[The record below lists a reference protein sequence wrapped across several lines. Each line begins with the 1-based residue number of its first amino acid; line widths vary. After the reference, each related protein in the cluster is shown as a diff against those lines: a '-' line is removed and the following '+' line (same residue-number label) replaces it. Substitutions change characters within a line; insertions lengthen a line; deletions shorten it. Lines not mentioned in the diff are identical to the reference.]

1 MSDLTVTVQNSICH
15 IAITRPAKRNTVDAA
30 TCLSWVK
37 VFAEAQKDD
46 EVRCVVLSGED
57 NIFCAGAD
65 FNETLHRSAEIQQA
79 YDSLIEAMIAF
90 DKPILAAVQGPA
102 VGLGVA
108 ILCFSDMVYCGEKSL
123 FSLPFTAL
131 GLTPE
136 YALTYSLCE
145 KGGFKKAMEKLLLS
159 EPITS
164 TEALHMGFVTAVFKD
179 DEVLNETMA
188 RAARLTKL
196 PPGSLRATKALL
208 RKHQGPAIRQALDAE
223 RKVMLARLESDEARE
238 ACRAFE
244 EGRKPDFSGSAH

>member
-1 MSDLTVTVQNSICH
+1 MSDLTVTVQNGICH

-102 VGLGVA
+102 VGG
-108 ILCFSDMVYCGEKSL
+108 DSL
-123 FSLPFTAL
+123 LQRHGLLWRKKPLLTAL
-131 GLTPE
+131 YCAGTHAGVCPD
-136 YALTYSLCE
+136 
-145 KGGFKKAMEKLLLS
+145 
-159 EPITS
+159 
-164 TEALHMGFVTAVFKD
+164 VF
-179 DEVLNETMA
+179 
-188 RAARLTKL
+188 
-196 PPGSLRATKALL
+196 PL
-208 RKHQGPAIRQALDAE
+208 RKS
-223 RKVMLARLESDEARE
+223 RL
-238 ACRAFE
+238 
-244 EGRKPDFSGSAH
+244 

>member
-1 MSDLTVTVQNSICH
+1 
-15 IAITRPAKRNTVDAA
+15 
-30 TCLSWVK
+30 
-37 VFAEAQKDD
+37 
-46 EVRCVVLSGED
+46 
-57 NIFCAGAD
+57 
-65 FNETLHRSAEIQQA
+65 
-79 YDSLIEAMIAF
+79 
-90 DKPILAAVQGPA
+90 
-102 VGLGVA
+102 
-108 ILCFSDMVYCGEKSL
+108 
-123 FSLPFTAL
+123 
-131 GLTPE
+131 
-136 YALTYSLCE
+136 
-145 KGGFKKAMEKLLLS
+145 MEKLLLS